1 MPPVESQRALQ
12 YNSTVLESL
21 AKVVRRQLL
30 ISETFKALQLKASQR
45 ANSLAGVFY
54 TVVE

>member
-1 MPPVESQRALQ
+1 VPPVESQRSLQ
-12 YNSTVLESL
+12 YDSPVLQSL

-45 ANSLAGVFY
+45 ANSLGGKNLLLY
-54 TVVE
+54 T